1 MYQVA
6 YTCPKTKSGARKK
19 ELACANEFAAQHQP
33 PLILHTTKDNGDCL
47 FDSLAQFGEH
57 MKYAPLQ
64 QDQNSIRQGEDII
77 VYLRRKLV
85 EYALNH
91 IEDIYESF
99 EQNGVEPEDK
109 ILGLLKPGTWFSEM
123 GDIAPQIIP
132 FAFRMNI
139 LLYNLSRT
147 DEKNNNNKYPPDL
160 VWRSYFEY
168 QPDAPT
174 IILLRIYDGH
184 YQWFSVANSSTQS
197 HSPLRVASA
206 ASSRFNNE
214 NQKLN
219 LQNQLNSL
227 SASMGKM
234 SLSKTRSRK
243 PAVKVNINPNTN
255 KSMYRKKSIT
265 RKKKETNKAKSRTP
279 QYNHYQFL
287 INEMKKMNNN
297 STNKQN
303 SIIYLSRSILNDP
316 DLSINNKNELMQQ
329 FES

>member
-19 ELACANEFAAQHQP
+19 ELDCANEFAAQHQP

-64 QDQNSIRQGEDII
+64 QDQNSIHQGEDII

-99 EQNGVEPEDK
+99 EQNGMEPEDK

-147 DEKNNNNKYPPDL
+147 NKKNSNNKYPPDL

-168 QPDAPT
+168 QPNAPT

-184 YQWFSVANSSTQS
+184 YQWFSVANQAISPVKSQSS
-197 HSPLRVASA
+197 HRIA
-206 ASSRFNNE
+206 ATVSSQFNNE

-234 SLSKTRSRK
+234 SLSTTRSRT
-243 PAVKVNINPNTN
+243 PTIKVNINPNTN
-255 KSMYRKKSIT
+255 KSMYRKKRVT
-265 RKKKETNKAKSRTP
+265 RKKKETNKAKS
-279 QYNHYQFL
+279 QYNQYQFL

-297 STNKQN
+297 SINKQN

-316 DLSINNKNELMQQ
+316 DLSINNKSKLIQQ